1 MIRSPRT
8 TSTNSGSS
16 SKGKKHTKCILLDCY
31 NSGKTVAEGRVC
43 STDPATLLHF
53 KPIGPKASKVIEDL
67 GCVICFIFSTATSWC
82 LVLRFMKTNREEIYV
97 ERSFKPNNSTI
108 QNLMDIERFIL
119 PHTSTSGVARLKM
132 RVISWVGLQ
141 FYNY

>member
-1 MIRSPRT
+1 
-8 TSTNSGSS
+8 
-16 SKGKKHTKCILLDCY
+16 
-31 NSGKTVAEGRVC
+31 
-43 STDPATLLHF
+43 
-53 KPIGPKASKVIEDL
+53 
-67 GCVICFIFSTATSWC
+67 
-82 LVLRFMKTNREEIYV
+82 MKTNREQEIYV